1 MPKEKVHV
9 PVVEPK
15 STSFLEYVEIGRTVT
30 PNPVFKRDE
39 IHVNMKKICR
49 GNPSETF
56 DTEQTWD
63 YSVPWPVEE
72 VKVEKVVVKKQP
84 VKVKKKTLMQK
95 ITNA

>member
-15 STSFLEYVEIGRTVT
+15 STPFLEYVELGRTVT
-30 PNPVFKRDE
+30 PNPTFKRDE

-63 YSVPWPVEE
+63 YIVPWTEKEENVENIYHQEKVVKEKAE
-72 VKVEKVVVKKQP
+72 VKV
-84 VKVKKKTLMQK
+84 QK
-95 ITNA
+95 